1 MADWTEKYRPRS
13 LTEVRGNDKAVKQ
26 LREWADTWSDHR
38 EAAVLHGSPGVGK
51 TSAAH
56 ALAADM
62 GWEVV
67 ELNASDQRTA
77 DDIDRFAGRAAQNA
91 SLAGSIAGGG
101 GDGGLGSTGDR
112 GRQLVLL
119 DEADNLH
126 GNVDRGGARAITD
139 LVKSANQPVV
149 LVANEYYEMSRG
161 LRKATREIEFRDV
174 SARSIVPVLRDLCRK
189 EGIEFESAA
198 LQRIADANSGDLRGA
213 VKDLQAT
220 AQGRDRIT
228 VDDVVT
234 GDRDRTVGIFEFLD
248 DVLKEADPQS
258 ALQSAYA
265 ADETPDDLTGWV
277 EHNLLSVYD
286 GVEATRAYE
295 FLANADVW
303 LGRVRAT
310 QNYSYWRYVT
320 DNTAAGVAA
329 ARDGTKGGWTR
340 YSRPQFWGS
349 SNKTADAVVRKVAD
363 RGGVSMATAR
373 RAILPFLSAMTA
385 YCKPRELTVRM
396 AAVYDLDESEVA
408 FVTGSG
414 ETTNKVESIV
424 ADAAELRTDAVVE
437 HAGDAFRQREAGDG
451 DDDAASG
458 PEDRD
463 EGDGHGDGQSTLGG
477 TAAEDAEVDDPHEGT
492 DGAVDAGTDGDGDG
506 RAAVDDS
513 TDPDAAEEAAGEGG
527 DADDETDAADDGQ
540 SGLGDFM

>member
-1 MADWTEKYRPRS
+1 MADWTETHRPRS
-13 LTEVRGNDKAVKQ
+13 LTEVRGNDKAVSQ
-26 LREWADTWSDHR
+26 LREWAESWPDHR
-38 EAAVLHGSPGVGK
+38 EAVVLHGSPGVGK

-56 ALAADM
+56 ALANDR
-62 GWEVV
+62 GWDVV

-91 SLAGSIAGGG
+91 SLSASVR
-101 GDGGLGSTGDR
+101 GDR
-112 GRQLVLL
+112 GEGRQLVLL
-119 DEADNLH
+119 DEADNIH
-126 GNVDRGGARAITD
+126 GNADRGGASAITE
-139 LVKSANQPVV
+139 LVKHANQPIV
-149 LVANEYYEMSRG
+149 LVANDYYEMSRG
-161 LRKATREIEFRDV
+161 LRNATRAIEFRDV

-189 EGIEFESAA
+189 EGVEFDPEA
-198 LQRIADANSGDLRGA
+198 LQAIAEANSGDLRGA

-220 AQGRDRIT
+220 AEGRDRIT

-248 DVLKEADPQS
+248 DTLKEADPES

-265 ADETPDDLTGWV
+265 ADETPDDLTAWV

-329 ARDGTKGGWTR
+329 ARDGSKGGWTR

-349 SNKTADAVVRKVAD
+349 SNATADAVVRKIAD
-363 RGGVSMATAR
+363 RGGFSMATAR
-373 RAILPFLSAMTA
+373 RAVLPFLSAMTA
-385 YCKPRELTVRM
+385 YCKPRDLTVRM
-396 AAVYDLDESEVA
+396 AAAYDLDESEVA

-414 ETTNKVESIV
+414 ESTNKVESIV
-424 ADAAELRTDAVVE
+424 ADAEERRADAVVAN
-437 HAGDAFRQREAGDG
+437 AGDAFRQRA
-451 DDDAASG
+451 DADPSSDSDSA
-458 PEDRD
+458 P
-463 EGDGHGDGQSTLGG
+463 T
-477 TAAEDAEVDDPHEGT
+477 TA
-492 DGAVDAGTDGDGDG
+492 TDGDGDG
-506 RAAVDDS
+506 DTA
-513 TDPDAAEEAAGEGG
+513 AAEDSAGSAESTRDRDGADGQSTLTGG
-527 DADDETDAADDGQ
+527 DDGGTTTDGTDAASEPDDEDGSEAADPDPEDDDGQ
-540 SGLGDFM
+540 AGLSDFV